1 MTSTTKGSGHDDSG
15 SDHGGDS
22 RNDAVVGHIKDR
34 LFTLDFVF
42 ATLANF
48 ANSFSQQMVNATL
61 PVYVISLGGTQ
72 AEAGLVSGAL
82 TFAALFFRP
91 YIGWL
96 TDAWRRRPLVLIG
109 TSCNGLASVVYL
121 LAGSIPFLLLGRLV
135 HGLGLSCYTTAA
147 NAYIADIAPSERRA
161 EAMGLFSAAYAFA
174 LVIGPV
180 IGFMIVGSTGF
191 KYLFY
196 FTGGIAFIAFL
207 ISLFSRERR
216 QPGEIKGQPWSPR
229 TGIVAVDA
237 LPAAWMALCMGMGF
251 GTISTFIAIFAQSRG
266 IQNPGFYFMVQAIA
280 LLFSRTFAGHLADK
294 YGRTVVVIPSI
305 IIMAAA
311 LALLPMAHS
320 FPYFVISA
328 TLFGIGFGAGQPTTM
343 AILIDHVQPEQ
354 RGLATG
360 TYYIGFDVGYSIGSI
375 LLGVVSQ
382 YWGFGVMWPLAAACT
397 LLGLAGLLADRG
409 HAPFIS
415 PH

>member
-1 MTSTTKGSGHDDSG
+1 MTSTTKEPTHADSG
-15 SDHGGDS
+15 SVYEGGS
-22 RNDAVVGHIKDR
+22 QNETTVRHNKER
-34 LFTLDFVF
+34 LFTLDFIF

-48 ANSFSQQMVNATL
+48 ANSFGQQMVNATL
-61 PVYVISLGGTQ
+61 PVYVISIGGSQ
-72 AEAGLVSGAL
+72 VEAGLVSGAL
-82 TFAALFFRP
+82 TFTALFFRP
-91 YIGWL
+91 YMGWL

-121 LAGSIPFLLLGRLV
+121 LAGSIPFLLFGRLV

-147 NAYIADIAPSERRA
+147 NAYVADIAPSERRA

-180 IGFMIVGSTGF
+180 IGFMLVGSTGF
-191 KYLFY
+191 EYLFY
-196 FTGGIAFIAFL
+196 CTAGLGFIAFVV
-207 ISLFSRERR
+207 SLFARERR

-237 LPAAWMALCMGMGF
+237 LPIAWMALCMGMGF
-251 GTISTFIAIFAQSRG
+251 GTVTTFISIFAQSRG
-266 IQNPGFYFMVQAIA
+266 VSNPGLYFMVQAIA
-280 LLFSRTFAGHLADK
+280 LLGSRTFAGRLADR

-305 IIMAAA
+305 ILMAAA
-311 LALLPMAHS
+311 LVLLPMAHS

-328 TLFGIGFGAGQPTTM
+328 SLFGMGFGAGQPATM
-343 AILIDHVQPEQ
+343 ALLIDQVLPEQ

-375 LLGVVSQ
+375 LLGIVSQ
-382 YWGFGVMWPLAAACT
+382 HWGFGVMWPMAAACT
-397 LLGLAGLLADRG
+397 LLGLLGLLADRR
-409 HAPFIS
+409 PPRIS